1 MNKIAKILLKVAL
14 NTITWTPHKKFILVK
29 TNQYIFQEPMNL
41 GYLVLCFQLSN
52 EDVSRI
58 ASRIGEDYVKSLLA
72 VQMLL
77 PGTSSSYYGD
87 EIAMKD
93 GVDGNMDPA
102 SKLPGQVC
110 FVKMDFFSKCREN
123 YT

>member
-1 MNKIAKILLKVAL
+1 M
-14 NTITWTPHKKFILVK
+14 

-41 GYLVLCFQLSN
+41 EYLGFFLQLSN

-102 SKLPGQVC
+102 SRLTGQVC
-110 FVKMDFFSKCREN
+110 FVKMDFFIKCKEK
-123 YT
+123 YTNHSIWNI